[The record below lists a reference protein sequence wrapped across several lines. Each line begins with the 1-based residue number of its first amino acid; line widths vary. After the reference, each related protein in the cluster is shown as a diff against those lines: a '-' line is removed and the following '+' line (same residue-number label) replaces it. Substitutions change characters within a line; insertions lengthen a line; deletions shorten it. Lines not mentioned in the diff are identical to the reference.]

1 MAPEQA
7 GRSID
12 YNSRKCEEHWF
23 MEYLSEG
30 AHLEDEG
37 KDGVKEKKKKKKKK
51 DKKKKKKKEVTLLAN
66 GYCVGYLSDLF
77 NDTAS

>member
-1 MAPEQA
+1 
-7 GRSID
+7 
-12 YNSRKCEEHWF
+12 

-77 NDTAS
+77 NDTASWTSQRTFFFSTEEPD